1 MASRI
6 VLIKR
11 YTQVKVTEVS
21 LGDLASKV
29 REPSGWATEYEIPD
43 SSYEPLSAIEK
54 KIEALS
60 DILDCSLEEA
70 ERFLLD
76 RQ

>member
-1 MASRI
+1 MNMASRI

-21 LGDLASKV
+21 LTSPKGEQHDVADEDLDPFNAM
-29 REPSGWATEYEIPD
+29 
-43 SSYEPLSAIEK
+43 SA

>member
-1 MASRI
+1 MASRT

-11 YTQVKVTEVS
+11 YTQVKVTEFS
-21 LGDLASKV
+21 LTSHKGEQLDVACEDLDPFNV
-29 REPSGWATEYEIPD
+29 M
-43 SSYEPLSAIEK
+43 SA